1 MKLSELVNFKNELDK
16 LSVLPMQK
24 SADAEVAKVTHLI
37 NSFESTVDQVDK
49 FQNSRNT
56 INDTIFAFEQQLN
69 ELKQQIKNQIEDLER
84 PYFQESYRLY
94 DKEMIFETNE
104 YILNRR
110 MFISKESREFINAR
124 LATYA
129 SWKHAGM
136 IIRPAR
142 EDFVKNM
149 VMFDPLYL
157 VDQAHDLLTPAIS
170 EFHLDYQ
177 RRLRPYTINERNNT
191 PILDRIPNEQFGICL
206 AYNYFNF
213 KPLEVFKQYL
223 VEIYAKLKPG
233 GTLAFTFNDCDRD
246 KAVMLV
252 EQHFACYTPG
262 RMVKELANTI
272 GYEIEFEWH
281 DNGPWTWLELR
292 KPGELTSLRGGQSLA
307 KVMRK

>member
-1 MKLSELVNFKNELDK
+1 MKLSELVNFKNELGK
-16 LSVLPMQK
+16 LSVLPTQQ
-24 SADAEVAKVTHLI
+24 SANNNIDKVIHLI
-37 NSFESTVDQVDK
+37 GSSTITSNVTDEFKSSQAK
-49 FQNSRNT
+49 IS
-56 INDTIFAFEQQLN
+56 DTFVSFEQQLN
-69 ELKQQIKNQIEDLER
+69 ELKRKINLQIEEEER

-94 DKEMIFETNE
+94 DKEMIYETDE

-110 MFISKESREFINAR
+110 MFISTESREFINAR
-124 LATYA
+124 MNKYAT
-129 SWKHAGM
+129 WKHAGM
-136 IIRPAR
+136 IIRPAK

-157 VDQAHDLLTPAIS
+157 IDQTHELLAPCMS
-170 EFHLDYQ
+170 EFHDDYQ
-177 RRLRPYTINERNNT
+177 RRLRPYVINERNNN
-191 PILDRIPNEQFGICL
+191 PILGRIPNEQFGICL

-223 VEIYAKLKPG
+223 AEIYTKLKPG

-246 KAVMLV
+246 KAVMLT

-262 RMVKELANTI
+262 RMVKELSKTI
-272 GYEIEFEWH
+272 GYELEFEWH

-292 KPGELTSLRGGQSLA
+292 KPGELASLRGGQTLA

>member
-1 MKLSELVNFKNELDK
+1 MKLSELVNFRNELGK
-16 LSVLPMQK
+16 LSVVQTQQ
-24 SADAEVAKVTHLI
+24 SAKTDIHKITHLI
-37 NSFESTVDQVDK
+37 STSAITSNLADSFRGGQEKISNA
-49 FQNSRNT
+49 FFS
-56 INDTIFAFEQQLN
+56 FEQQLN
-69 ELKQQIKNQIEDLER
+69 DLKANIQKQIEQEER

-110 MFISKESREFINAR
+110 MFISSESLEFINSR
-124 LATYA
+124 LNRYAT
-129 SWKHAGM
+129 WKHAGM
-136 IIRPAR
+136 IIRPAK
-142 EDFVKNM
+142 EDFIKSM

-157 VDQAHDLLTPAIS
+157 VDQAYDLLTPAIS

-177 RRLRPYTINERNNT
+177 RRLRPYVINERADQ
-191 PILDRIPNEQFGICL
+191 PILGQIPDDQFGICL

-223 VEIYAKLKPG
+223 TEIYTKLKPG

-262 RMVKELANTI
+262 RMVKELATVL

-292 KPGELTSLRGGQSLA
+292 KPGELTSLRGGQTLA
-307 KVMRK
+307 KVVRK

>member
-16 LSVLPMQK
+16 LSVLPAQQ
-24 SADAEVAKVTHLI
+24 SADIEVDKVTHLV
-37 NSFESTVDQVDK
+37 ESSELTSDLTGL
-49 FQNSRNT
+49 FQSSRSK
-56 INDTIFAFEQQLN
+56 INDTFYEFEQQLT
-69 ELKQQIKNQIEDLER
+69 ELKEKIYKQIEQEER

-104 YILNRR
+104 YILNRT
-110 MFISKESREFINAR
+110 MHISKESLEFICSR
-124 LATYA
+124 LAKYA
-129 SWKHAGM
+129 SWKHSGL
-136 IIRPAR
+136 IIRPAK
-142 EDFVKNM
+142 EDFINSM

-157 VDQAHDLLTPAIS
+157 IDQDYDLLMPAIS
-170 EFHLDYQ
+170 KFHIDYQ
-177 RRLRPYTINERNNT
+177 RRLRPYVINERSGDL
-191 PILDRIPNEQFGICL
+191 ILGQIPDSQFGICL

-213 KPLEVFKQYL
+213 KPFEIFKQYL
-223 VEIYAKLKPG
+223 VEIYAKLKTG
-233 GTLAFTFNDCDRD
+233 GTLVLTFNDCDRD

-272 GYEIEFEWH
+272 GYELEFEWH

-292 KPGELTSLRGGQSLA
+292 KPGTLTSLRGGQSLA